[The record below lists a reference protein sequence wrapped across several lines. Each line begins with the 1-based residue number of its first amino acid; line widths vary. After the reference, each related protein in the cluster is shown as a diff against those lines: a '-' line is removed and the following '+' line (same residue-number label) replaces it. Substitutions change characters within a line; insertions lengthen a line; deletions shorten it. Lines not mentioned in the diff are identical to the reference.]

1 MFIFLHFTYIG
12 VHSAVLSTEGAVEHI
27 HWPRNNTAAD
37 TKYDDNDD
45 EDGHNS
51 DHPIHDPA
59 TAEIIKN
66 NPDLYYTGTRPKD
79 SDAYIYDKVPA
90 WADIVTSL
98 DPDRDVLLFPCDSA
112 VDAKTFDWNY
122 SQPQPASS
130 FASSS
135 TATNNNTCSST
146 SCSSVASNNSN
157 VSKVR
162 KRRLVVVEATWQ
174 HGKVVANR
182 INKYRKA
189 HSLPP
194 IPCVKLSN
202 ITGSYWRFQDQG
214 HSAVSSIEAIAHT
227 AVEAGSNVD
236 TYNTL
241 LMLFRLQKY
250 RVLSSIQNGGKVPKV
265 RYPPIIHPSPPHTS
279 CTSSYQYYTPYYNI
293 LHSQAILVAGTGI
306 GSWKEVIDTQ
316 LLSLPLSS
324 QGQG

>member
-1 MFIFLHFTYIG
+1 MRRSISALVRTCIYVIYEYILVTFYTLYTLLNMHMKLNNTIRIPYLIG
-12 VHSAVLSTEGAVEHI
+12 VHSAVLSTEGTVEHI
-27 HWPRNNTAAD
+27 DWPRNNTAAD
-37 TKYDDNDD
+37 TKYDLDD
-45 EDGHNS
+45 EEDHNS
-51 DHPIHDPA
+51 DHPILDPA

-98 DPDRDVLLFPCDSA
+98 DPDRDVLLFPCDNA
-112 VDAKTFDWNY
+112 VDAKAFDWNY
-122 SQPQPASS
+122 NHSQS
-130 FASSS
+130 SSS
-135 TATNNNTCSST
+135 TAAPTTTHDS
-146 SCSSVASNNSN
+146 NSN
-157 VSKVR
+157 SDATSSSDIGNRNMSTSKVR

-227 AVEAGSNVD
+227 AVEAGSNIDV
-236 TYNTL
+236 YNTL
-241 LMLFRLQKY
+241 LTLFRLQKY

-265 RYPPIIHPSPPHTS
+265 R
-279 CTSSYQYYTPYYNI
+279 
-293 LHSQAILVAGTGI
+293 
-306 GSWKEVIDTQ
+306 
-316 LLSLPLSS
+316 
-324 QGQG
+324 